1 MVFLHLLISLLC
13 IRHVQAKAVFAH
25 FMVTNSANYTAT
37 TWVEDMKLA
46 QEAHIDAFA
55 LNMAFDD
62 PVNSEALSA
71 AFAAAESLGFKLF
84 LPFDYAGNG
93 PWPQDT
99 VVGYIYQYDGLF
111 SWAVWPWG
119 NEDLTTYTDASYN
132 QTLDGAPYMMPA
144 SPWFFTNLPGYNKNW
159 LWRGD
164 DLWYNRWQQI
174 IYFQP
179 IFVEII
185 SWNDYGESHYIEPL
199 RDDAMAAFSIGQ
211 APYNN
216 ATDMPHDGWRKFL
229 PFVINLY
236 KTGTATVSREGI
248 TTWYRKSP
256 AAACSTGGTSGNTA
270 SQLQLELPPTDVAQD
285 RIFFTALL
293 SSPAIV
299 TVSIAGVPES
309 LTWEY
314 TPDGGIGLYHGSM
327 PIGTRTGQV
336 IVTLSRDG
344 KAIAEVIGA
353 PISNTCQ
360 NNIQNWNA
368 WVGSSFSSDK
378 ISATPALN
386 IADQKCIKGTGSY
399 NFEGLCNFACSLGY
413 CPISACTCQ
422 AMGKPPSL
430 PAASE
435 IRGYP
440 IAGEDASYIGL
451 CSFDCTYGY
460 CPDTACGTVSAPLST
475 PTVSDFSPPSCISGS
490 GEGNLAGLCN
500 FACQYGFCP
509 MNACSCHATGP
520 LVLPPPAADVAGH
533 AASGMDVT
541 RYDDL
546 CRFACSRGYCPTAAC
561 ATLPAAT
568 AHPTTLATMPI
579 ITATGSLPTPSF
591 DSSWFTASRSGPS
604 MTMLKALSLLHKREG
619 AVLIIVRSDRLI
631 SASDNSRRPNLAS
644 GV

>member
-1 MVFLHLLISLLC
+1 
-13 IRHVQAKAVFAH
+13 
-25 FMVTNSANYTAT
+25 
-37 TWVEDMKLA
+37 MKLA

-84 LPFDYAGNG
+84 LSFDYAGNG

-99 VVGYIYQYDGLF
+99 VVGYIYQYGWSKAYYSHAGRPFVSTFEGSANADDWISIKAKTGCFFVPDWSSLGAKPAWQSGVADGLF
-111 SWAVWPWG
+111 SWAAWPWG
-119 NEDLTTYTDASYN
+119 NEDMTTYTDASYN
-132 QTLDGAPYMMPA
+132 ETLDGAPYMMPA

-164 DLWYNRWQQI
+164 DLWYDRWQQI

-179 IFVEII
+179 DFVEII
-185 SWNDYGESHYIEPL
+185 SWNDYGESHYIGPL

-211 APYNN
+211 APYNY

-229 PFVINLY
+229 PFVVDLY

-270 SQLQLELPPTDVAQD
+270 SQLQLELPPTDVVQD

-309 LTWEY
+309 PAWEY

-336 IVTLSRDG
+336 IVTLSRGG

-422 AMGKPPSL
+422 SMGKPPSL
-430 PAASE
+430 PVASE

-490 GEGNLAGLCN
+490 GEGNLAGL
-500 FACQYGFCP
+500 
-509 MNACSCHATGP
+509 
-520 LVLPPPAADVAGH
+520 
-533 AASGMDVT
+533 
-541 RYDDL
+541 
-546 CRFACSRGYCPTAAC
+546 
-561 ATLPAAT
+561 
-568 AHPTTLATMPI
+568 
-579 ITATGSLPTPSF
+579 
-591 DSSWFTASRSGPS
+591 
-604 MTMLKALSLLHKREG
+604 
-619 AVLIIVRSDRLI
+619 
-631 SASDNSRRPNLAS
+631 
-644 GV
+644 